1 MSSTYQITCTIP
13 TFYVV
18 EVDAPEGL
26 LPEQVKELLIDK
38 ELNIG
43 DMDDSHNAWT
53 SSTCSGLM
61 ADVMTEGTY
70 YDIKEVTD

>member
-1 MSSTYQITCTIP
+1 MTSTYQITCTIP

-26 LPEQVKELLIDK
+26 LPEQVKELLIDG

-43 DMDDSHNAWT
+43 DMDYSNNCWT
-53 SSTCSGLM
+53 SATCSRLM
-61 ADVMTEGTY
+61 ADVMTKGTY
-70 YDIKEVTD
+70 YDIEEVTD